1 MPRYFKNAPA
11 IFAIAAVSIFGS
23 VSALGQDQQF
33 PPAQVEVV
41 EAEVRMLAPQMEVSA
56 TVISLNDS
64 RISAEI
70 EGLLVWTA
78 QVGAQVKKGD
88 IIARIDGRLM
98 EIGQRRA
105 AANLARLKADMI
117 FRTQEVTRI
126 KELAKRNNTSQSRLQ
141 EVISRRAVLEQ
152 DILEAEAILERA
164 QGDVDRTN
172 IRAPFGGHIVER
184 LAEIGEYQ
192 NIGSNVIR
200 LVDTSSVEVSMAA
213 PISIAPYLK
222 AGAAVFATSGAD
234 KQALTI
240 RTVVPVGDRIS
251 RMMEVRLSLGAG
263 TWIVGSPVRVK
274 LPKGI
279 ARNVVAVPRDTLIL
293 QGGRATIFKIG
304 EDGKA
309 QQIPIDLRGTVGFWV
324 AAPDGISAGDKIVIR
339 GGERLG
345 PGQEVVVKN

>member
-1 MPRYFKNAPA
+1 MSRYFKNTPMALA
-11 IFAIAAVSIFGS
+11 LAAVSI
-23 VSALGQDQQF
+23 LGIVPAAAQDQQF

-78 QVGAQVKKGD
+78 QVGTQVKKGD
-88 IIARIDGRLM
+88 VIARIDGRLM

-105 AANLARLKADMI
+105 AANLARLKADMV
-117 FRTQEVTRI
+117 FRAQEVTRI
-126 KELAKRNNTSQSRLQ
+126 EELARRDNTSKSRLQ
-141 EVISRRAVLEQ
+141 EVISRHAILEQ
-152 DILEAEAILERA
+152 NILEAEAILERA
-164 QGDVDRTN
+164 NGDVDRTN

-184 LAEIGEYQ
+184 LAKIGEYQ

-200 LVDTSSVEVSMAA
+200 LVDTNSVEISLAA

-222 AGAAVFATSGAD
+222 AGVKVFATSGANT
-234 KQALTI
+234 QALPI
-240 RTVVPVGDRIS
+240 RTIVPVGNRIS
-251 RMMEVRLSLGAG
+251 RMMEVRLSLDAG
-263 TWIVGSPVRVK
+263 TWVVGAPVRVK
-274 LPKGI
+274 LPKGT
-279 ARNVVAVPRDTLIL
+279 AKSVVAVPRDTLIL
-293 QGGRATIFKIG
+293 QGGRATIFKIA

-345 PGQEVVVKN
+345 PGQDVVVKN